1 MLRFDPMAH
10 EELAYPGPL
19 SGIEKIA
26 SEFRTQAIVRI
37 QEGSAPRGGEGVR
50 DFLDKL
56 VHFLRG
62 TIEVSDLPSWEETE
76 GGSLIIQ
83 PGATRFV
90 IRLSP
95 HTTPLRD
102 NFTIAHELGHFVLHY
117 PHKSP
122 PAVPMLFNRYGSG
135 LVEAQANRFAA
146 AFLMPAEDFKKSRAQ
161 FADDPY
167 MIAGHFG
174 VSQPAVSVRMEYIR

>member
-1 MLRFDPMAH
+1 MAH

-19 SGIEKIA
+19 AGIEIVA
-26 SEFRTQAIVRI
+26 ANFRRQALTRI
-37 QEGSAPRGGEGVR
+37 ESGSVPVGGESVR

-62 TIEVSDLPSWEETE
+62 SIEVSSFPSWEETE

-83 PGATRFV
+83 PGASSFL

-117 PHKSP
+117 PHRNP
-122 PAVPMLFNRYGSG
+122 PAEPMVFNRYGTS
-135 LVEAQANRFAA
+135 LIEAQANRFAA
-146 AFLMPAEDFKKSRAQ
+146 AFLMPEPEFKGARAK
-161 FADDPY
+161 FGDDAY
-167 MIAGHFG
+167 MLAGHFG
-174 VSQPAVSVRMEYIR
+174 VSQPAVSVRMEYIQ

>member
-1 MLRFDPMAH
+1 MAH

-19 SGIEKIA
+19 SGIETIA
-26 SEFRTQAIVRI
+26 ADFRRQAVARI
-37 QEGSAPRGGEGVR
+37 QDGKVPRGGEGVR

-62 TIEVSDLPSWEETE
+62 TVEVSSFPSWEEIE
-76 GGSLIIQ
+76 GGSLIIE
-83 PGATRFV
+83 PRATKFV

-117 PHKSP
+117 PHKNP
-122 PAVPMLFNRYGSG
+122 PAKPMVFNRYGAS
-135 LVEAQANRFAA
+135 VIEAQANRFAA
-146 AFLMPAEDFKKSRAQ
+146 AFLMPEPEFKEARAR
-161 FADDPY
+161 FGDDAY
-167 MIAGHFG
+167 VLAGHFG
-174 VSQPAVSVRMEYIR
+174 VSQPAVSVRMEYIQ

>member
-1 MLRFDPMAH
+1 MASD
-10 EELAYPGPL
+10 ELAYPGPL
-19 SGIEKIA
+19 AGIETIAADFRREALAKIEA
-26 SEFRTQAIVRI
+26 
-37 QEGSAPRGGEGVR
+37 GLAPQGGERVR

-62 TIEVSDLPSWEETE
+62 SIEISNVPSWEEIE

-83 PGATRFV
+83 PRATRFV

-122 PAVPMLFNRYGSG
+122 PTEPMVFNRYGSG

-146 AFLMPAEDFKKSRAQ
+146 AFLMPEQEFKKARAQ
-161 FADDPY
+161 FADDAY

>member
-1 MLRFDPMAH
+1 MAH

-19 SGIEKIA
+19 SGVEAIA
-26 SEFRTQAIVRI
+26 ANFRREALARI
-37 QEGSAPRGGEGVR
+37 QGGEAPRGAEGVR

-62 TIEVSDLPSWEETE
+62 RIEIGSGPSWEEIE
-76 GGSLIIQ
+76 GGSLIID
-83 PGATRFV
+83 PSATGFV

-117 PHKSP
+117 PHKKP
-122 PAVPMLFNRYGSG
+122 PAEPMRFNRYGSG
-135 LVEAQANRFAA
+135 LVESQANRFAA
-146 AFLMPAEDFKKSRAQ
+146 AFLMPADDFKSVRVAL
-161 FADDPY
+161 ADDPY
-167 MIAGHFG
+167 MIAGYFG
-174 VSQPAVSVRMEYIR
+174 VSQPAVSVRMEYIQ

>member
-1 MLRFDPMAH
+1 MAH

-19 SGIEKIA
+19 ASIESIA
-26 SEFRTQAIVRI
+26 ADFRREALARI
-37 QEGSAPRGGEGVR
+37 QQGNVPVGGEAVR
-50 DFLDKL
+50 EFLHKL

-62 TIEVSDLPSWEETE
+62 TIEISSFPSWEEID

-83 PGATRFV
+83 PKAASFV

-117 PHKSP
+117 PHKNP
-122 PAVPMLFNRYGSG
+122 PAAPMTFNRYGAS
-135 LVEAQANRFAA
+135 LIEAQANRFAA
-146 AFLMPAEDFKKSRAQ
+146 AFLMPEPEFKRAREK
-161 FADDPY
+161 FGDDSY
-167 MIAGHFG
+167 ILAGHFG

>member
-1 MLRFDPMAH
+1 MAP

-19 SGIEKIA
+19 SRIETIA
-26 SEFRTQAIVRI
+26 DDFRREALGRI
-37 QEGSAPRGGEGVR
+37 RPEVPPEGGERVR
-50 DFLDKL
+50 DFLDRL
-56 VHFLRG
+56 VHFLGGR
-62 TIEVSDLPSWEETE
+62 IELSNVPSWEEVD
-76 GGSLIIQ
+76 GGSLIIE
-83 PGATRFV
+83 PSGSSFL

-102 NFTIAHELGHFVLHY
+102 NFTIAHELGHYVLHY

-122 PAVPMLFNRYGSG
+122 PVGAMRFNRYGTG

-146 AFLMPAEDFKKSRAQ
+146 AFLMPAEEFKRARAT
-161 FADDPY
+161 FSDDAY

-174 VSQPAVSVRMEYIR
+174 VSQPAVSVRMEYVR

>member
-1 MLRFDPMAH
+1 MLRLAPMAP

-19 SGIEKIA
+19 SGIESIA
-26 SEFRTQAIVRI
+26 ADFRRQALARI
-37 QEGSAPRGGEGVR
+37 QDGNVPAGGEGVR
-50 DFLDKL
+50 DFLEKL

-62 TIEVSDLPSWEETE
+62 TIEVSSFPSWEEVE

-83 PGATRFV
+83 PKAASFL

-117 PHKSP
+117 PHKTP
-122 PAVPMLFNRYGSG
+122 PAKPMVFNRYGSS

-146 AFLMPAEDFKKSRAQ
+146 AFLMPEAEFKAARAR
-161 FADDPY
+161 FGDDAY
-167 MIAGHFG
+167 MLAGYFG
-174 VSQPAVSVRMEYIR
+174 VSQPAVSVRMEYIQ

>member
-1 MLRFDPMAH
+1 MA
-10 EELAYPGPL
+10 EAYPGPIA
-19 SGIEKIA
+19 GIETVA
-26 SEFRTQAIVRI
+26 SDFRRKALARI
-37 QEGSAPRGGEGVR
+37 HEGNAPEGGESVR

-62 TIEVSDLPSWEETE
+62 GIEISSVPTWEEAD
-76 GGSLIIQ
+76 GGSLIIE
-83 PGATRFV
+83 PGAKRFV

-117 PHKSP
+117 PHKNP
-122 PAVPMLFNRYGSG
+122 PAEPMRFNRYGSG

-146 AFLMPAEDFKKSRAQ
+146 AFLMPAAEFKLARAQ
-161 FADDPY
+161 FADDAY

-174 VSQPAVSVRMEYIR
+174 VSQPAVTVRMEYIL